1 LEPPIGYTALMR
13 SSPASFGILLL
24 LGLSVFFLVS
34 AADQVKQV
42 TTTVAGL
49 TQPVE
54 ILRDRWGVPH
64 IYAQNQQ
71 DLFFAQGYITAEDR
85 LFQLDLWRRIGAGK
99 LSEVLGPNYL
109 ARDRIARLVQYR
121 GDWDAEWRSYSP
133 DAKQIATAFTN
144 GINAYILS
152 LHGQRTQE
160 FQLAG
165 FDPGLWTPRDVVSR
179 VDGLK
184 MTGNMLGE
192 VNRALQVAR
201 IGLPTVKL
209 LSPPD
214 PPTEFAIPRG
224 LDLGDISSR
233 IVRDYV
239 TAIGPLRFPGQQGSN
254 NWVVDGTMSRTGKP
268 ILANDP
274 HRALTLPSLRK
285 TVQLVAPGW
294 DVIGA
299 GDPALPGISL
309 GHNQDIAF
317 GFTLV
322 GIDQQDLYVEK
333 LKPDDPHQYL
343 YKGAWLPMRVEHD
356 SIDVKEKDVKAT
368 PGAAPSEIPTPV
380 ELCYTIHGPVIYEDL
395 SRHRAYSLKW
405 AGMLPGTA
413 AYLPGLSLARA
424 KNWQDF
430 QTAAARYKVPSEN
443 LAYADQRGNIGWI
456 ASGLAPVREGWEG
469 IFPVPGDTGEYEWKG
484 FLNPKDHPSEFNP
497 PDHYI
502 ATANNNI
509 LPEHYPHELAYYWAS
524 PERYQRIVEMLGR
537 KKKFDVDDF
546 ELMQQDTVSLV
557 ARDFLD
563 LLRVWHPAQGSQEAS
578 IRAQV
583 LDWDCNVSLNS
594 KAALIYEIWHAR
606 LNSKLTAKILPAP
619 RIHPREVMESLKTNP
634 ELPELLSSSL
644 EEALSVIERRLGADQ
659 SHWTWGNLHKAIF
672 RHPLTLIEGPPAET
686 STLSQF
692 GLDSAA
698 ARRQRLLDSLEIPPV
713 SRPGD
718 ANTVNATGGG
728 PNFTEAYGATY
739 RQIIDVQNWDRSV
752 MTNAPGESGVPG
764 SKHYDDLVMPWAK
777 GEYHP
782 MPFSRKA
789 VEAATEERILL
800 QPAAN

>member
-1 LEPPIGYTALMR
+1 MR
-13 SSPASFGILLL
+13 SSPAQFGILLL

-34 AADQVKQV
+34 AADQVRQV
-42 TTTVAGL
+42 TATVPGL
-49 TQPVE
+49 KQSVE
-54 ILRDRWGVPH
+54 VLRDRWGVPH
-64 IYAQNQQ
+64 IYAQNQR
-71 DLFFAQGYITAEDR
+71 DLFIAQGYITAQDR
-85 LFQLDLWRRIGAGK
+85 LFQLDLWRRTGSGK
-99 LSEVLGPNYL
+99 LAEVLGPNYL
-109 ARDRIARLVQYR
+109 ARDRIARLVEYR
-121 GDWDAEWRSYSP
+121 GDWDAEWRSYAP
-133 DAKQIATAFTN
+133 DAKQIVMAFTE
-144 GINAYILS
+144 GINAYIDS
-152 LHGQRTQE
+152 LHGQRPQE

-165 FDPGLWTPRDVVSR
+165 FDPGRWKPEDVVSR
-179 VDGLK
+179 LDGLK

-201 IGLPTVKL
+201 IGLPTVRL

-214 PPTEFAIPRG
+214 PPTEFQVPRG
-224 LDLGDISSR
+224 LDLGDISSK

-274 HRALTLPSLRK
+274 HRALALPSLRK

-294 DVIGA
+294 NVIGA
-299 GDPALPGISL
+299 GDPALPGIAL

-333 LKPDDPHQYL
+333 LKPDDPSLYLHQD
-343 YKGAWLPMRVEHD
+343 KWLPMRVQHD
-356 SIDVKEKDVKAT
+356 IIDVKEMVN
-368 PGAAPSEIPTPV
+368 GARTEVPTEV
-380 ELCYTIHGPVIYEDL
+380 ELRYTVHGPVIYEDL
-395 SRHRAYSLKW
+395 PRHRAYSLRW
-405 AGMLPGTA
+405 AGTLPGTA
-413 AYLPGLSLARA
+413 GYLPGLSLARA
-424 KNWQDF
+424 KNWQEF
-430 QTAAARYKVPSEN
+430 QDAAARYKVPSEN
-443 LAYADQRGNIGWI
+443 LAYADRRGNIGWI
-456 ASGLAPVREGWEG
+456 ASGLAPIRQGWEG

-484 FLNPKDHPSEFNP
+484 FLNPKDHPSEYNP

-524 PERYQRIVEMLGR
+524 PERYQRIVEMLHS

-557 ARDFLD
+557 ARDFLS
-563 LLRVWHPAQGSQEAS
+563 LLRVWQPPPGSRDS
-578 IRAQV
+578 FIRGQL
-583 LDWDCNVSLNS
+583 LDWDCNISMHS

-619 RIHPREVMESLKTNP
+619 RIHPREVMERLKTNP
-634 ELPELLSSSL
+634 ELAELLSSSL
-644 EEALSVIERRLGADQ
+644 DEALSLIARRLGDDQ

-672 RHPLTLIEGPPAET
+672 RHPLTLFETPTEAEG
-686 STLSQF
+686 TLSQF

-698 ARRQRLLDSLEIPPV
+698 ARRQRLLDSLDIPPV
-713 SRPGD
+713 ARPGD

-752 MTNAPGESGVPG
+752 MTNAPGESGTPG
-764 SKHYDDLVMPWAK
+764 SKHYDDLVIPWAK

-800 QPAAN
+800 QPIVN